1 MWLAGAPSTS
11 VPAGFA
17 VARGIAIGALG
28 GCPAYTICGGN
39 AAALAVCPFGWTP
52 DSPERSPSI
61 AAIMYVGR
69 IWIAE
74 LVCPAASGAGSGS
87 GLLAATLGAVPEG
100 AGELALRAAGS
111 LLAAGRAAAPSTSA
125 AVAPC
130 GAARISFS
138 NVSMPA
144 GVSGRG
150 AASDDVAGDAAQH
163 PMRGPAAAP
172 LAATSPASNSGNMPS
187 PAAPV
192 AGVWSAVSRDEAPGV
207 DTLTFC
213 ARSEGGRPRA
223 ATRRKLQLEGQTG
236 AGAFSRSWAEV
247 ARQRI
252 ATARYPANSCR
263 RPQASSSFSSAR
275 FAVL

>member
-39 AAALAVCPFGWTP
+39 AATLAVCPFGWTP

-163 PMRGPAAAP
+163 PMRGPASAP
-172 LAATSPASNSGNMPS
+172 LAATSPASNSGNMP
-187 PAAPV
+187 P
-192 AGVWSAVSRDEAPGV
+192 VSRDEAAGV
-207 DTLTFC
+207 DTRTFC
-213 ARSEGGRPRA
+213 ARSEGGKARA

-236 AGAFSRSWAEV
+236 AGAFSRSWSEV

-252 ATARYPANSCR
+252 ATAPVPANSCR
-263 RPQASSSFSSAR
+263 GPHASSSFSSAR